1 MEENVGD
8 AELTAILAQWTAER
22 PEPPPQLLALVYRD
36 LRRIAAGYMR
46 HERPDHT
53 LQATALVH
61 EAYLRVFHGQPF
73 RWENRRHFFSTVS
86 RTMRRVL
93 VDYARGRKAEI
104 HGGGLIRVGLE
115 DVTVI
120 AEQRPAELIALDRAL
135 EELGRLQPR
144 QAEVVELR
152 WFVGMT
158 EKEITEML
166 GVSEKTVQN
175 DWSFARAWLQHR
187 LSGKPSDT

>member
-1 MEENVGD
+1 MEENVDG
-8 AELTAILAQWTAER
+8 ELTAILAQWTAER

-46 HERPDHT
+46 RERPDHT

-61 EAYLRVFHGQPF
+61 EAYLRVFHGEPF

-86 RTMRRVL
+86 RTMRRIL
-93 VDYARGRKAEI
+93 IDYARNRKAEI
-104 HGGGLIRVGLE
+104 HGGDLIRVGLE
-115 DVTVI
+115 DITVI
-120 AEQRPAELIALDRAL
+120 AEQRPARLIDLDRAL
-135 EELGRLQPR
+135 EELERLQPR

-152 WFVGMT
+152 WFVGIT
-158 EKEITEML
+158 EKEIAETL

-175 DWSFARAWLQHR
+175 DWSFARVWLQHR
-187 LSGKPSDT
+187 LAGVGSDA